1 MKLEKKQKTTRMAR
15 VGMTAAAA
23 AVAALVGAQAGCGMF
38 GGGDK
43 EQTMHASSSSPA
55 AQGTVKTSV
64 ADNGNTALSVRVKHL
79 APPSKMGS
87 DATVY
92 VVWLQPG
99 DAAIQNMGAMTLN
112 DDLEG
117 RLDTVTPHQR
127 FTLSVTPEPGA
138 QGAQPTHEAV
148 FTTSVEGRN

>member
-1 MKLEKKQKTTRMAR
+1 MKPETRQTATRMAR

-23 AVAALVGAQAGCGMF
+23 ILALAATQVGCMF

-64 ADNGNTALSVRVKHL
+64 GDNGNTVLSVRVKHL
-79 APPSKMGS
+79 APPSKIKS

-92 VVWLQPG
+92 VVWIRPG
-99 DAAIQNMGAMTLN
+99 DAAIQNVGALTLN

-117 RLDTVTPHQR
+117 QLDTVTPHHR
-127 FTLSVTPEPGA
+127 FTVSVTPEPGA
-138 QGAQPTHEAV
+138 QGAQPTHDAV
-148 FTTSVEGRN
+148 FTTRVEGSN

>member
-1 MKLEKKQKTTRMAR
+1 MAR

-23 AVAALVGAQAGCGMF
+23 AVAALVGTQAGCGMF

-79 APPSKMGS
+79 APPSRMAS

-92 VVWLQPG
+92 VVWIQPG
-99 DAAIQNMGAMTLN
+99 EAAIQNVGAMSLN

-117 RLDTVTPHQR
+117 RLDTVTPHHR
-127 FTLSVTPEPGA
+127 FTVSVTPEPGA
-138 QGAQPTHEAV
+138 QGAQPTNAAV
-148 FTTSVEGRN
+148 FTSSVEGSN

>member
-1 MKLEKKQKTTRMAR
+1 MKPETRQKTTRMAR

-23 AVAALVGAQAGCGMF
+23 AVAALVGTQAGCGMF

-79 APPSKMGS
+79 APPSKMVS

-92 VVWLQPG
+92 VVWIQPG
-99 DAAIQNMGAMTLN
+99 DAAIQNVGAMSLN
-112 DDLEG
+112 DNLEG
-117 RLDTVTPHQR
+117 
-127 FTLSVTPEPGA
+127 
-138 QGAQPTHEAV
+138 
-148 FTTSVEGRN
+148 

>member
-1 MKLEKKQKTTRMAR
+1 MKPETRQRTTRMAR

-23 AVAALVGAQAGCGMF
+23 AVLALVGTQAGCMF

-92 VVWLQPG
+92 VVWIQPG
-99 DAAIQNMGAMTLN
+99 DAAIQNVGAMTLN
-112 DDLEG
+112 DNLEG
-117 RLDTVTPHQR
+117 RLDTVTPHHR
-127 FTLSVTPEPGA
+127 FTVSVTPEPGA

-148 FTTSVEGRN
+148 FTTSVEGTN